1 MKERSAM
8 TEPIGVSPSI
18 KKINHTKIYRLI
30 YSAPDGISKQEII
43 RKLGLSL
50 PTVTQKLTELQEEG
64 LVRDSGSIGS
74 TGGRRARAF
83 SIVKDAKLAVG
94 LDISRDYFTVVLVDL
109 LGNVICSEKQAV
121 GFSRTDDYYRKIGQ
135 AVMHI
140 IGSAKAPHDK
150 ILGVGLGV
158 PGLITENR
166 ERVFYGK
173 ILDFDGMT
181 CQEFSRYIPFPC
193 LFYNDAK
200 AAGFAELWNRSD
212 LTTAFYVL
220 LSNHVGGAM
229 IYNHKVD
236 LGENTHAGEIGHL
249 TIVPFG
255 KQCYCGRMGC
265 VDPYCSA
272 TALSDLTG
280 GDLEAFFLRLRE
292 GDSRIREAWEE
303 YLYFLVLAVNNVCM
317 LLDCP
322 VILGG
327 YIGAFIEEYIGQVR
341 ELAGRHNPFSDNAD
355 YLMACRYKV
364 EAIAAGAALPFVDEF
379 LSTI

>member
-1 MKERSAM
+1 M
-8 TEPIGVSPSI
+8 TEPINVSPSI

-30 YSAPDGISKQEII
+30 YSAPNGVSKQEII

-50 PTVTQKLTELQEEG
+50 PTVTQKLTELQEDG

-83 SIVKDAKLAVG
+83 SIVKDARLAVG
-94 LDISRDYFTVVLVDL
+94 LDISKDYFTAVLVDL
-109 LGNVICSEKQAV
+109 LGNVICSEKQMV
-121 GFSRTDDYYRKIGQ
+121 RFSRTDAYYRKIGQ

-140 IGSAKAPHDK
+140 IESAKAPHDK

-158 PGLITENR
+158 PGLITETR

-173 ILDFDGMT
+173 ILDFGGMT

-212 LTTAFYVL
+212 LTNAFYVL

-229 IYNHKVD
+229 IYNHRVD

-272 TALSDLTG
+272 TVLSDLTG

-292 GDSRIREAWEE
+292 GDPRLKEAWEE
-303 YLYFLVLAVNNVCM
+303 YLYFLTLAVNNVCM

-327 YIGAFIEEYIGQVR
+327 YIGAFIEDYIGQVR
-341 ELAGRHNPFSDNAD
+341 ELARRRNPFSDNAN
-355 YLMACRYKV
+355 YLIACRYKV